1 MNNSLEYR
9 APAGAVPEYMKKML
23 TVIPD
28 GVFLPVSIIG
38 EGKEESSVTV
48 VSDATGFIPLKDA
61 GNMLTAERVYAWLE
75 KLLRALISMSE
86 YLINPADLVLTG
98 DTVFVG
104 AKGGDDVRILLS
116 PLKNEGKKD
125 KINITLNSIIKEILI
140 EIDAEDISRDLHS
153 YIGATIALT
162 ERNCSVSELY
172 AHIIKLRRE
181 AKLCGIE

>member
-61 GNMLTAERVYAWLE
+61 GNMLTAERVYIYLE
-75 KLLRALISMSE
+75 KILRAFTKMSE
-86 YLINPADLVLTG
+86 YMINPADLVLNN
-98 DTVFVG
+98 DTVFVNT
-104 AKGGDDVRILLS
+104 DNEVRILYF
-116 PLKNEGKKD
+116 PRVAD
-125 KINITLNSIIKEILI
+125 KFNVSVNTIVKQILI
-140 EIDAEDISRDLHS
+140 EIGGENISRDLRS
-153 YIGATIALT
+153 YINATMDLL
-162 ERNCSVSELY
+162 EKNCSASDLF

-181 AKLCGIE
+181 AKLCGIQ